1 MLLGLTIRDVVLIDR
16 LSLAFRPG
24 LCVLTGETGAGKS
37 ILLDALGLALGR
49 RADAALVRPGA
60 EQAVVS
66 AEFTVTPN
74 HPAAAILNEAGI
86 GTDLS
91 GSIVV
96 RRTLG
101 ADGRSRA
108 FVNDEPTS
116 VALMRALG
124 DSLVEIQGQ
133 GEQHGLF
140 DPATHRQ
147 LLDALAAADIA
158 GLAAAWRGWRDA
170 RSAADGAAQALA
182 ANRAEEDLLRHEH
195 AELEALAPEGGEEDR
210 LAARRLLLQNAE
222 RLGETI
228 GEAVGEIDGE
238 GGALQA
244 LARALRRLTR
254 AADRAQG
261 LLDGALAATE
271 RAATE
276 TEEALGALNAAAQGL
291 ELDPGA
297 LEQVE
302 ERLFALRALA
312 RKHGIAVADLPLLR
326 EKIAERLALID
337 AGSERAITWEKQ
349 AAALRETYVLA
360 AARVSKARE
369 EAAKR
374 LDGAVAAE
382 LKPLRLDKARFR
394 TILTPLPEKEWSE
407 HGCER
412 VNFEVATN
420 LGAPFGPLAKIA
432 SGGELSRF
440 MLALKL
446 VLAGVSSV
454 PTLIFD
460 EVDSGIGGAVAAAVG
475 ERLQRLGASLQVLV
489 VTHSPQVAAR
499 GAHHWRVAK
508 LEAQR
513 SAVTRV
519 EELDPDTRQEEIAR
533 MLSGTTITAE
543 ARAAAA
549 SLIAGAK
556 AA

>member
-16 LSLAFRPG
+16 LALAFRPG

-66 AEFTVTPN
+66 AEFAVTAN
-74 HPAAAILNEAGI
+74 HPAVAILAEAGVA
-86 GTDLS
+86 TDLS
-91 GSIVV
+91 GSVIV

-116 VALMRALG
+116 IALLRALG
-124 DSLVEIQGQ
+124 DSLVEIQDK
-133 GEQHGLF
+133 GEAHGLF
-140 DPATHRQ
+140 DPATHRE
-147 LLDALAAADIA
+147 LLDALSGADTA
-158 GLAAAWRGWRDA
+158 GLAAAWRAWREA
-170 RSAADGAAQALA
+170 RRAAEEAAQALA
-182 ANRAEEDLLRHEH
+182 ASRAEEDLLRHEH
-195 AELEALAPEGGEEDR
+195 AELDALAPEADEEDR
-210 LAARRLLLQNAE
+210 LAARRVLLQNAE

-238 GGALQA
+238 GGALQS
-244 LARALRRLTR
+244 LARALRRLNR

-261 LLDGALAATE
+261 LLDGAVAATE

-276 TEEALGALNAAAQGL
+276 TEEALAALNVAAQTL
-291 ELDPGA
+291 KLDPGA
-297 LEQVE
+297 LERVE

-312 RKHGIAVADLPLLR
+312 RKHGVAVADLPLLR
-326 EKIAERLALID
+326 EKIAARLALID
-337 AGSERAITWEKQ
+337 AGAESAIAWEKQ
-349 AAALRETYVLA
+349 AASRRRDYVDA
-360 AARVSKARE
+360 AERVSAARAT
-369 EAAKR
+369 AATR
-374 LDGAVAAE
+374 LDAAVAAE

-394 TILTPLPEKEWSE
+394 TVLALLAESEWSE
-407 HGCER
+407 HGKER
-412 VNFEVATN
+412 VGFEVATN
-420 LGAPFGPLAKIA
+420 PGASFGPLAKIA

-440 MLALKL
+440 LLALKL

-508 LEAQR
+508 LDAQK

-519 EELDPDTRQEEIAR
+519 EELNPDTRQEEIAR
-533 MLSGTTITAE
+533 MLSGSTITAE

-549 SLIAGAK
+549 SLIAGAR
-556 AA
+556 A